1 MPHGISI
8 YQNWTVVTW
17 LFLCLVFSEFFVV
30 DLPGQEV
37 SVELPVEDEDTTDS
51 VINPDLDKRAY
62 HEETH
67 LTGRKCKPV
76 DLFKRKTWR
85 KFMHM
90 RTQLKES

>member
-17 LFLCLVFSEFFVV
+17 LFLWLVFSEFFVV

-62 HEETH
+62 HEETVISQEENAS
-67 LTGRKCKPV
+67 LSTSLEEKPGKN
-76 DLFKRKTWR
+76 LCI
-85 KFMHM
+85 
-90 RTQLKES
+90 